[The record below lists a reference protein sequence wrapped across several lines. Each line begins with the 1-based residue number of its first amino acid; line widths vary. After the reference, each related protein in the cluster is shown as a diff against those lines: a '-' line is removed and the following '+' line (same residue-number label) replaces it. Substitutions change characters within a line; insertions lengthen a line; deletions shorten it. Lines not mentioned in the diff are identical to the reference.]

1 MVKSVVMA
9 SLVFQLS
16 THPCM
21 MDGDG
26 LEVIIPAMV
35 LMSVSQ
41 PQTLAVNELK
51 PSHQL

>member
-21 MDGDG
+21 MDDDDG
-26 LEVIIPAMV
+26 LGVILPAMV

-41 PQTLAVNELK
+41 P
-51 PSHQL
+51 